1 MNGLPEENTEPKPIV
16 PSSHPSPPQQS
27 QDRKRTGKLPV
38 AREKNSISAGKRRH
52 WEAPGNI
59 PGKPIASADCVALG
73 GFLKARLLACEG

>member
-1 MNGLPEENTEPKPIV
+1 MNGLPGENTEPKLFV

-38 AREKNSISAGKRRH
+38 ARKNSVSAGKRGH

-59 PGKPIASADCVALG
+59 PGKPIASADYVTLG
-73 GFLKARLLACEG
+73 GFLKARMLTCEG